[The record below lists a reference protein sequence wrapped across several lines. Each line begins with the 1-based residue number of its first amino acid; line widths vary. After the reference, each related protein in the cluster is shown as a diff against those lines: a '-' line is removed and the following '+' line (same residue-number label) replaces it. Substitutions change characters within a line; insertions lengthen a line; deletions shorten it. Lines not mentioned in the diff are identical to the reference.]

1 MAFQCNGLVHGIGA
15 CFCALSGVM
24 LQVTTQS
31 GAIGTIE
38 GSFGKSGKFK
48 VAFPEGIAPAAP
60 GQNSITLVFKRFI
73 YDQNK
78 RNMVQ

>member
-1 MAFQCNGLVHGIGA
+1 
-15 CFCALSGVM
+15 M
-24 LQVTTQS
+24 LEGNSFFGRQVTTET
-31 GAIGTIE
+31 GAVGTIE

-48 VAFPEGIAPAAP
+48 VAFPEGIVPAAP
-60 GQNSITLVFKRFI
+60 GHNSITLTFKRYI